1 MGMKDM
7 GTDEIAEKTAHH
19 QIGWKMITSSK
30 ARAGNR
36 ESRAVS
42 KRFDPRL
49 GIFVSDYTG
58 HGKREH
64 GVTGW
69 ERSVDAVVLK
79 EGTLARAFEGAFT
92 GSNKL
97 GRGVDRECVR

>member
-1 MGMKDM
+1 M

-19 QIGWKMITSSK
+19 QIGWKMIASSK

-36 ESRAVS
+36 ESRAIS

-79 EGTLARAFEGAFT
+79 ERTLARAFEGAFT